1 MYWMDADTGSIYR
14 ANLDGSN
21 IETLIT
27 GLTNP
32 SAIALDVDGSK
43 MYWVDVSNWWM
54 DGSTSKIQRA
64 DLDGF
69 NIETLVTG
77 VHIRKSYGIV
87 LGP

>member
-1 MYWMDADTGSIYR
+1 MGW
-14 ANLDGSN
+14 
-21 IETLIT
+21 
-27 GLTNP
+27 
-32 SAIALDVDGSK
+32 DVDGSK

-54 DGSTSKIQRA
+54 DESTSKIQRA
-64 DLDGF
+64 DLDGS